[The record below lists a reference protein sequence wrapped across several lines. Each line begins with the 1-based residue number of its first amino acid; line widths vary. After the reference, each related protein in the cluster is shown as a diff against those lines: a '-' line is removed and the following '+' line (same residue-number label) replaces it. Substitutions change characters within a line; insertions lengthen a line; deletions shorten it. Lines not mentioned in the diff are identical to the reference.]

1 MTPAELEAALHEG
14 FPLAN
19 CDVYRVAS
27 ASRDTLVVHRTV
39 LPVDLRPGAI
49 VSGPV
54 LMDLADSTSWLH
66 VMARHGVAA
75 RASLTSDLTM
85 HFLAPARGDLVA
97 TCRIDAATTNR
108 ERFAVHIASAAGPVA
123 LAHVGYVLRRE
134 AM

>member
-14 FPLAN
+14 FPLSN
-19 CDVYRVAS
+19 CDVYRVAA
-27 ASRDTLVVHRTV
+27 ASRETLVVHRTV

-66 VMARHGVAA
+66 VMARHGLAS

-97 TCRIDAATTNR
+97 TCRADSCTPTR
-108 ERFAVHIASAAGPVA
+108 ERFTVQITSSEGPVA
-123 LAHVGYVLRRE
+123 LAHVGYVVRRE
-134 AM
+134 AS